1 MTFSESAS
9 FIGSQALANYLIDD
23 NLISNIKSVWIGAA
37 VLATLAIGYVT
48 RGWQEAPQTAAL
60 KDYRVSFHRH
70 VVSGTLDSSL
80 PVYRICSCLQALR
93 PFKRN
98 LLPLAISSAFSAGNL
113 I

>member
-23 NLISNIKSVWIGAA
+23 NVISNIKSVWIGAA

-48 RGWQEAPQTAAL
+48 RGWQESPQTAAL

-70 VVSGTLDSSL
+70 VVSGTLEFHFFLFIGYVRVS
-80 PVYRICSCLQALR
+80 QALR
-93 PFKRN
+93 PFN
-98 LLPLAISSAFSAGNL
+98 
-113 I
+113 